1 MPQDRI
7 GSWSQ
12 RKSKALNPHMAEAL
26 KNLREWS
33 TVSRQKDFAEHSDDC
48 SYLLRICFNYGT
60 NVSVLQSWIPL
71 QVVDCKHGVFWF
83 ANKQVQITKLSI
95 LKLVS
100 LESLAGNDFSEWG
113 TQAKAQ
119 RNRNLNCQLWRKVGS
134 RCFIEGL
141 IIRLSFCFTLP
152 AEMLF
157 TKWNE
162 SRAWSQVSGP
172 ITWGL
177 GALVSVYIFILFHLN
192 LIILVECL

>member
-1 MPQDRI
+1 MLLARFWQQHWLAVRTMPQDRI

-33 TVSRQKDFAEHSDDC
+33 TVSRQKDFAENSDDC

-141 IIRLSFCFTLP
+141 YQ
-152 AEMLF
+152 ALF
-157 TKWNE
+157 
-162 SRAWSQVSGP
+162 
-172 ITWGL
+172 
-177 GALVSVYIFILFHLN
+177 LFHLACRN
-192 LIILVECL
+192 VIHKVKWK

>member
-1 MPQDRI
+1 MDLIQTLTSLLCFWPDFGNNNDWLLEQCHRI
-7 GSWSQ
+7 GLAVGVNGS
-12 RKSKALNPHMAEAL
+12 RKRLILTWLKHSKI
-26 KNLREWS
+26 
-33 TVSRQKDFAEHSDDC
+33 FANDPPSADRRILQNIQMIVHIFSGW
-48 SYLLRICFNYGT
+48 ICFNYGT
-60 NVSVLQSWIPL
+60 NVSVLQRWIPL

-141 IIRLSFCFTLP
+141 YQ
-152 AEMLF
+152 ALF
-157 TKWNE
+157 
-162 SRAWSQVSGP
+162 
-172 ITWGL
+172 
-177 GALVSVYIFILFHLN
+177 LFHLACRN
-192 LIILVECL
+192 VIHKVKWK

>member
-1 MPQDRI
+1 MLLARFWQQQWLAVRTMPQDRI

-12 RKSKALNPHMAEAL
+12 WKSKALNPHMAEAL

-141 IIRLSFCFTLP
+141 YQ
-152 AEMLF
+152 ALF
-157 TKWNE
+157 
-162 SRAWSQVSGP
+162 
-172 ITWGL
+172 
-177 GALVSVYIFILFHLN
+177 LFHLACRN
-192 LIILVECL
+192 VIHKVKWK